1 MIRGLG
7 DKDLDFPEIGKIRKG
22 KKVKE
27 NMPDGTVRT
36 SGVDLDYFRVIFN
49 KGEAESEGVF
59 FNKYGQQPA
68 ELNVM
73 LPLLMENTWDAWLEA
88 YSRGRMVAKSDGVH
102 YKYLRDQKMN
112 VIVRDWELLIDHPD
126 FGNIGDRVPYEGK
139 RGHESVWPCQPGGTI
154 RLKQVGRLKVTIME
168 LERRA
173 CLELKTH
180 SYDDIENLGNQIR
193 SIYFMEEYMGAIPL
207 VLKRMPKKKTLPV
220 NGRGGNAMRKEMYML
235 SIEPAQSWVRWKM
248 LADQKRVMEEWGL
261 GSGKSSSGVLLGGD
275 VIEGDFT
282 DGDGTVEDE
291 DDSGNRQV
299 PDIEGS
305 PVA

>member
-7 DKDLDFPEIGKIRKG
+7 DRGLDFPEIGKIRKG
-22 KKVKE
+22 KKLKK
-27 NMPDGTVRT
+27 NMPDGTTKERP
-36 SGVDLDYFRVIFN
+36 VDLDYFVVSFAE
-49 KGEAESEGVF
+49 GEEASQSVF
-59 FNKYGQQPA
+59 INEYGDQPA

-73 LPLLMENTWDAWLEA
+73 LPLLMEDTWDAWLEA
-88 YSRGRMVAKSDGVH
+88 YSRGRMVAQSDGVH

-112 VIVRDWELLIDHPD
+112 VIVRDWKLLTDKDPD
-126 FGNIGDRVPYEGK
+126 ILGNIGDKVPYEGT

-180 SYDDIENLGNQIR
+180 SYDDIDNLGNQIR

-207 VLKRMPKKKTLPV
+207 VLKRVPKMRTLPM
-220 NGRGGNAMRKEMYML
+220 NGRGGNAMRKKMYML
-235 SIEPAQSWVRWKM
+235 SIEPAQEWVRWKM
-248 LADQKRVMEEWGL
+248 LADQKKVMDEWGL
-261 GSGKSSSGVLLGGD
+261 GTGAVKSGLMIEGS

-282 DGDGTVEDE
+282 DDSDTDGDG
-291 DDSGNRQV
+291 
-299 PDIEGS
+299 I
-305 PVA
+305 